1 MGEFELAIQDLDEAL
16 RLDPRDAEVF
26 ANRGAAYVGLGQVER
41 AIEDFNNVVSIDPR
55 NEGA

>member
-26 ANRGAAYVGLGQVER
+26 ANRGAAYVGLG
-41 AIEDFNNVVSIDPR
+41 
-55 NEGA
+55 